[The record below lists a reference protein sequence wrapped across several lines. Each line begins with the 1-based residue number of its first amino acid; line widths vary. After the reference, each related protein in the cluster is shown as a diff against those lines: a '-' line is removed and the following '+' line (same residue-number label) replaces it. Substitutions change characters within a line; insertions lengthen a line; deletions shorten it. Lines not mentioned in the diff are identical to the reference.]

1 MADSARRVMSH
12 CSADGFG
19 GSDRVGGID
28 CRAVL
33 DEMSLRLLL
42 AALIGWLDR
51 RQQDAV
57 AYLIEENRILRGH
70 VPGRIRLTD
79 EERRRLA
86 VRGHRLGRR
95 RLRDVATIVT
105 LDTILR
111 WHRQLIAR
119 KWTYAKRRGGR
130 PGVLAEIRRLVV
142 RMAEENPTWGYTR
155 ILGALK
161 NVGHR
166 VSRSTIARIL
176 KAHGIPPGP
185 ERPASWQTFL
195 QAHWGAI
202 AGADFFTTEVWT
214 WRGLVT
220 YYTVF
225 MIDLASRRVQI
236 VGSTPHPDAGFM
248 QQVARMMTA
257 ADDGLLVQHRV
268 LICDRDTKSS
278 APVGAWL
285 GEAGLRIVQTPYQ
298 APNAN
303 AYAERFVRS
312 LKHECLD
319 RVIPFGERH
328 LRRTIAEYVEHYH
341 RERNHQGLANE
352 LMARLRWTTAA
363 AFADVRGSGG
373 SSIITRARRDDSGG
387 WIQRLGPRMRHYGFL
402 VAHRV
407 VICDRDGKWSREV
420 RDRLGDA
427 GMHVVQTP

>member
-1 MADSARRVMSH
+1 
-12 CSADGFG
+12 
-19 GSDRVGGID
+19 
-28 CRAVL
+28 VL
-33 DEMSLRLLL
+33 DALSLRLLL
-42 AALIGWLDR
+42 AALVGWLDQ
-51 RQQDAV
+51 RQQEAV

-70 VPGRIRLTD
+70 VCGRIRLTD

-86 VRGHRLGRR
+86 VHGHRLGRR

-105 LDTILR
+105 PDTILR

-119 KWTYAKRRGGR
+119 KWTYRKRRGGR
-130 PGVLAEIRRLVV
+130 SGVLAEIRRLVV

-185 ERPASWQTFL
+185 ERPTSWQTFL

-352 LMARLRWTTAA
+352 LIEGAPAV
-363 AFADVRGSGG
+363 DYGG
-373 SSIITRARRDDSGG
+373 RIRRRP
-387 WIQRLGPRMRHYGFL
+387 RLGGLLNYYAR
-402 VAHRV
+402 A
-407 VICDRDGKWSREV
+407 
-420 RDRLGDA
+420 A
-427 GMHVVQTP
+427 